1 MFSRLAPRYSWQTD
15 TYITKHTL
23 INIFVLC
30 NKDNAGYDSETAG
43 SDGNYGV
50 WTYPPAG
57 SSLLQAAAGSQPFP
71 AYTSSGVGTMAYNSP
86 ATSGTKV
93 NALDR

>member
-1 MFSRLAPRYSWQTD
+1 MLYMLRCR
-15 TYITKHTL
+15 
-23 INIFVLC
+23 NNLC
-30 NKDNAGYDSETAG
+30 TFCAKDNAGYGDSESAG

-57 SSLLQAAAGSQPFP
+57 SSLVQTNTARQPFP
-71 AYTSSGVGTMAYNSP
+71 AYTSSGVGTMAYSSSP
-86 ATSGTKV
+86 ASSGTKA